1 MEKFFLIK
9 KDCCGDSASGEEVL
23 IDGCCI
29 NTWKNDL
36 KNTTN
41 LYNTKNA
48 ITTLNYQNYIK
59 ALNWEEQLKVWKV
72 NIDVTNQKSNEVL
85 NAITFFKSKV
95 DKVCENSNNTTK
107 SIKKLALLLKRIFDE
122 FYTYE
127 AAKKGIFD
135 YMYEIICDIE
145 AYEHCDKDD
154 KKEASGFVLAL
165 QNLLKSITE
174 SQNAI
179 LESALNTLKASF
191 HLTDAICGAQG
202 LKAKLAAML
211 TYFNDQSVTKEL
223 EANQTI
229 SQFPKKEAV
238 TPPPNSTSNAD
249 NADKPDKPKDFN
261 VYPCTDKPTRT
272 IPTFPLSKNKYYTDL
287 ETELRAAQGKTT
299 QLESDWKTA
308 KANSDQLLSK
318 KEGLIEAIKAAELA
332 GSIK

>member
-1 MEKFFLIK
+1 MGNFLIK
-9 KDCCGDSASGEEVL
+9 KDCCSDAASGEEVL

-135 YMYEIICDIE
+135 YIYEIICDIE

-154 KKEASGFVLAL
+154 KVEASRFVLAL

-211 TYFNDQSVTKEL
+211 TYFNDQSVTEDL
-223 EANQTI
+223 EADQTI
-229 SQFPKKEAV
+229 SQLPKKEAG
-238 TPPPNSTSNAD
+238 TPPAD
-249 NADKPDKPKDFN
+249 NPKNFN

-272 IPTFPLSKNKYYTDL
+272 IPTFPLSKNQYYTDL
-287 ETELRAAQGKTT
+287 EAELTAAKGKTT
-299 QLESDWKTA
+299 KLEGDWKTA
-308 KANSDQLLSK
+308 KADSDELLSK